1 VVGLEILVDIH
12 HQKETMVVLDQDH
25 RSEAVVAAEL
35 EPLAVLLLHQL
46 VEQVEMEINLL
57 LLAYQHIML
66 VVEEEEEKMLMVL
79 VD

>member
-1 VVGLEILVDIH
+1 MVALEHNH
-12 HQKETMVVLDQDH
+12 HSEVAVAVEPVL
-25 RSEAVVAAEL
+25 
-35 EPLAVLLLHQL
+35 LAVLLLHQL